1 MIFVILD
8 LEATCWQ
15 GNAMDRLPEI
25 IELAAFRLNGYGEW
39 MDQFQSFVR
48 PVDHPRLSA
57 YCTELTSITQE
68 QVNKAKPF
76 SIVCQA
82 FQDWLELEDGAQL
95 ICTWGGKDIDLIKD
109 ECHRH
114 RYDSSFLPS
123 GINLKAQYAS
133 MQRLSKEVGLR
144 KALEY
149 NEIEF
154 EGTPH
159 RAIDDAYNTAHLFL
173 RFIDRWQ
180 Y

>member
-1 MIFVILD
+1 MQFVILD

-15 GNAMDRLPEI
+15 GNAMDRRTEI
-25 IELAAFRLNGYGEW
+25 IELATFRVNGYGEW
-39 MDQFQSFVR
+39 VDQFQSFVR

-57 YCTELTSITQE
+57 YCTELTTITQE

-76 SIVCQA
+76 PLVFQS
-82 FQDWLELEDGAQL
+82 FQDWMEQEDSVQL
-95 ICTWGGKDIDLIKD
+95 LCTWGAVDIDIIKA

-114 RYDSSFLPS
+114 RFDASFLPAV
-123 GINLKAQYAS
+123 IDLKAQYARFN
-133 MQRLSKEVGLR
+133 RLPKEVGLQ

-159 RAIDDAYNTAHLFL
+159 RANDDAYNTARLFL
-173 RFIDRWQ
+173 QFLDRWQ